1 VLSPAEIGQTQ
12 IRTAETTKQPR
23 PAAKL
28 DALLKLGERLL
39 QEGDVTAARVS
50 LRRAAAAGSAK
61 ATFHLGMSFD
71 PSFLDP
77 IGAGAAADPVKAAD
91 WYAKA
96 IKLGEKDARRALELL
111 AGKPDD
117 PAPLSVTD

>member
-1 VLSPAEIGQTQ
+1 MSPAEIGQTQ

-77 IGAGAAADPVKAAD
+77 IGAGAAADPVKAAE

-117 PAPLSVTD
+117 PAPLAVTD